1 MTEAKIMVK
10 RAAHRQ
16 REERTVETR
25 FVLCSLCRCTIVVS
39 MLDMLNSRDGE
50 CATYH
55 GDESNSEICK
65 TQKRNCDAA
74 S

>member
-1 MTEAKIMVK
+1 MMVK

-16 REERTVETR
+16 SEEKTAETR
-25 FVLCSLCRCTIVVS
+25 FVLWSLCRCTIVVS
-39 MLDMLNSRDGE
+39 MLNNRDCA

-55 GDESNSEICK
+55 GDESNSEVCK

>member
-1 MTEAKIMVK
+1 MVMTEAKMMVK

-16 REERTVETR
+16 REERTAETR
-25 FVLCSLCRCTIVVS
+25 FVLWSLFRYKIVVN
-39 MLDMLNSRDGE
+39 MLNNRDGE
-50 CATYH
+50 RATYH

-65 TQKRNCDAA
+65 TQGRDCDAA

>member
-1 MTEAKIMVK
+1 MMVK

-25 FVLCSLCRCTIVVS
+25 FVLCSLCRYTILVS
-39 MLDMLNSRDGE
+39 MVNNRGGE
-50 CATYH
+50 RATYH

-65 TQKRNCDAA
+65 TQNRNCDAA
-74 S
+74 P

>member
-1 MTEAKIMVK
+1 MMVK

-25 FVLCSLCRCTIVVS
+25 LVLWRLCRYTMFVS
-39 MLDMLNSRDGE
+39 ILNHRDGGH
-50 CATYH
+50 ATYH